1 LTTDDGVL
9 SLDFLAGFTIFMLAL
24 IVVVSMV
31 PGLLAGLQSSGIDYD
46 AVAYRTGVILVE
58 DPGWP
63 VYPPWELY
71 DVDHKEE
78 IERIGL
84 AISRDTP
91 NILLSTKVDK
101 FFDSG
106 GFFDYP
112 DDYRERVLFG
122 EVPYFCNI
130 SLMRTDTN
138 AVRSVGDPL
147 PQGYGYIRR
156 VVKIKEPSVATLDL
170 SPSGTAVGINHDHA
184 SQSFTVRLNCAELLN
199 PSIGPAY
206 RIDPRIEPITVNVNN
221 FEHYLNTSDPSTTY
235 TSATLEKVR
244 FHKNFAAGSIPFPYT
259 YESPEKYQFSIDGT
273 PTNLTPNAPVSSS
286 LSLVLHPA
294 SLPLDQNSVID
305 ITFTFKDDPPQ
316 TDISGMYLYSYT
328 NVTRPALK
336 TGILEVAIW

>member
-71 DVDHKEE
+71 DADHKEE

-91 NILLSTKVDK
+91 NILLSTKIDK
-101 FFDSG
+101 FFDAA
-106 GFFDYP
+106 FFDYP
-112 DDYRERVLFG
+112 DDYRARVIFG
-122 EVPYFCNI
+122 ELPYFCNI
-130 SLMRTDTN
+130 SLLRTDTN
-138 AVRSVGDPL
+138 AARSIGDPL

-170 SPSGTAVGINHDHA
+170 SGVVTGIGDDPA
-184 SQSFTVRLNCAELLN
+184 SQSFTVRLNCADLLN
-199 PSIGPAY
+199 PSIGPEY

-221 FEHYLNTSDPSTTY
+221 FGSHLNSSSD
-235 TSATLEKVR
+235 ATLEKVR
-244 FHKNFAAGSIPFPYT
+244 FHKNYAAGSIPFPYT
-259 YESPEKYQFSIDGT
+259 YESPEKYQFSIDGA
-273 PTNLTPNAPVSSS
+273 PANLTPNAPVSSS
-286 LSLVLHPA
+286 LSLVLQPA
-294 SLPLDQNSVID
+294 SLPLDQSSVID

-316 TDISGMYLYSYT
+316 TNISGMYLYSYT

-336 TGILEVAIW
+336 TGVLEVAIW